1 MKKSITISY
10 IFLLI
15 LTIISGI
22 VSGTINKNIS
32 FIILLLSA
40 LKFIGVSFYFM
51 DLKKAHIFWKSII
64 IGYAISLIIIVL
76 MI

>member
-1 MKKSITISY
+1 MKKSITITY
-10 IFLLI
+10 VFLI
-15 LTIISGI
+15 VLTVISGIISGA
-22 VSGTINKNIS
+22 INKNIS

-51 DLKKAHIFWKSII
+51 DLKKAHTFWQSII
-64 IGYAISLIIIVL
+64 IGYAIALVIIVL

>member
-1 MKKSITISY
+1 MKKSITITY
-10 IFLLI
+10 VFLI
-15 LTIISGI
+15 LLTVISGIISGA
-22 VSGTINKNIS
+22 INKNIS

-51 DLKKAHIFWKSII
+51 DLKKAHTFWKSII
-64 IGYAISLIIIVL
+64 IGYAIALVIIVL